1 MDQGLSIAISG
12 LNASMAQIDAATQN
26 IANSQTPGYVT
37 ESATLAAV
45 PGGGTVDVGGGV
57 QVTSI
62 SQAND
67 LLLSANNLQA
77 QGSLSNLGALQQ
89 VLTGIQDVFP
99 LGQNS
104 SASTTQS
111 ANTSIAG
118 QLSNFWS
125 AWDAIAQDPSSLAPR
140 TQIVDMAQGLATSL
154 NEASTQLGQLAT
166 NTASELNSNVGQT
179 NSLLGQVASLNQSIV
194 TAGTGGSGASA
205 LNDQLQNAL
214 GQLASLAGVNVTM
227 QQNGTAQVSVGGV
240 TLVQG
245 NTADTLGAGLSTTGE
260 LSVAAYPTAA
270 DALAN
275 TNGVTVPVGSGSIAG
290 QLTGLNVTIP
300 KYQASLNT
308 VASDLATTVNNQ
320 LALGLTASGISGATL
335 PLFTTAGGGTSGIT
349 AANVTVSSAL
359 VQDPS
364 NLAASG
370 ATTLVSVVPPP
381 ASSPAPT
388 TSQAPNATAST
399 DSGAVMVPGPAFV
412 ETLAFSQN
420 PVNSSGHFNA
430 ETPVSISISAPATS
444 GPPASVAS
452 SVAQQLNTGFNLQ
465 SIALDALVVNNGT
478 QVQLVSTA
486 PAGTATFTVTL
497 LSTSTGT
504 DPTGLAGPSAAGLT
518 FGAALIGANDA
529 SNAQAM
535 AELGTAAAGPDLA
548 YQNLVQGIGA
558 DTQNANSQLAS
569 QTSVA
574 SQAQQ
579 ALQAVSGVNQNT
591 QLTDLMQY
599 QANYQASAKVVS
611 VIDQTLQSLLA
622 AV

>member
-12 LNASMAQIDAATQN
+12 LNASMAEIDAATQN

-37 ESATLAAV
+37 ESASLAAL
-45 PGGGTVDVGGGV
+45 PGGGTPDVGSGV

-62 SQAND
+62 AQAND

-77 QGSLSNLGALQQ
+77 QGTLSNIGALQQ

-125 AWDAIAQDPSSLAPR
+125 AWDSIAQDPSSLAPR

-166 NTASELNSNVGQT
+166 NTASELGSNVGQA
-179 NSLLGQVASLNQSIV
+179 NSLLAQVASLNQSIV
-194 TAGTGGSGASA
+194 TANSGGSGASS

-227 QQNGTAQVSVGGV
+227 QENGTAQVTIGGV

-245 NTADTLGAGLSTTGE
+245 STADTLKVQAIPPTSSSSSSSTPSSPPLG
-260 LSVAAYPTAA
+260 VYAYPTPA
-270 DALAN
+270 DAAN
-275 TNGVTVPVGSGSIAG
+275 STDGALVSVTSGTIAG

-300 KYQASLNT
+300 QYEASLNT

-320 LALGLTASGISGATL
+320 LAQGFSYGGSPPSAGG
-335 PLFTTAGGGTSGIT
+335 PLFTATGSSTTTVTASNISVSAVIAGNPQMIAASGSQAQDLGSTLGAGTVSTAETLTVSQPGVATSATLTTTPGESLTAIAAGLNSQFASNGLSVMASVVNSGTQLSLTNIGNPGSTGFMVTSTISSGTSGGT
-349 AANVTVSSAL
+349 GL
-359 VQDPS
+359 
-364 NLAASG
+364 G
-370 ATTLVSVVPPP
+370 G
-381 ASSPAPT
+381 PT
-388 TSQAPNATAST
+388 P
-399 DSGAVMVPGPAFV
+399 
-412 ETLAFSQN
+412 
-420 PVNSSGHFNA
+420 
-430 ETPVSISISAPATS
+430 
-444 GPPASVAS
+444 
-452 SVAQQLNTGFNLQ
+452 
-465 SIALDALVVNNGT
+465 
-478 QVQLVSTA
+478 
-486 PAGTATFTVTL
+486 GTAQAFTG
-497 LSTSTGT
+497 S
-504 DPTGLAGPSAAGLT
+504 PIGP
-518 FGAALIGANDA
+518 NDA

-535 AELGTAAAGPDLA
+535 AELGTVSTGPDLA

-579 ALQAVSGVNQNT
+579 ALQAVSGVNENT

-599 QANYQASAKVVS
+599 QASYQASAKVVS
-611 VIDQTLQSLLA
+611 VIDQTIQSLLA

>member
-12 LNASMAQIDAATQN
+12 LNASMAQIDATTQN

-37 ESATLAAV
+37 ESATLAAL

-62 SQAND
+62 AQAND

-77 QGSLSNLGALQQ
+77 QGALSNLGALQQ
-89 VLTGIQDVFP
+89 VLTGIESVFP

-104 SASTTQS
+104 SASSTQS

-125 AWDAIAQDPSSLAPR
+125 AWDAVAQDPSSLAPR

-154 NEASTQLGQLAT
+154 NEAATQLGQLAT
-166 NTASELNSNVGQT
+166 NTASQLGTNVGQV
-179 NSLLGQVASLNQSIV
+179 NNLLAQVASLNQSIV
-194 TAGTGGSGASA
+194 TAKSGGSGASA

-214 GQLASLAGVNVTM
+214 GQLASLAGVSVGM
-227 QQNGTAQVSVGGV
+227 QENGTAQVSIGGV

-245 NTADTLGAGLSTTGE
+245 NTADTLAAVG
-260 LSVAAYPTAA
+260 SVGSGFVVSAYPTAA
-270 DALAN
+270 DASSS
-275 TNGVTVPVGSGSIAG
+275 TDGVKVAVSSGSIAG
-290 QLTGLNVTIP
+290 LLTGVNATIP
-300 KYQASLNT
+300 QYQASLNT

-320 LALGLTASGISGATL
+320 LAQGYSVVTAGTSPTYTSGAADPLFVGIGAAGISVNTSVVANPQLVAAIGSASG
-335 PLFTTAGGGTSGIT
+335 
-349 AANVTVSSAL
+349 
-359 VQDPS
+359 
-364 NLAASG
+364 
-370 ATTLVSVVPPP
+370 
-381 ASSPAPT
+381 SPI
-388 TSQAPNATAST
+388 
-399 DSGAVMVPGPAFV
+399 GP
-412 ETLAFSQN
+412 
-420 PVNSSGHFNA
+420 
-430 ETPVSISISAPATS
+430 
-444 GPPASVAS
+444 
-452 SVAQQLNTGFNLQ
+452 
-465 SIALDALVVNNGT
+465 
-478 QVQLVSTA
+478 
-486 PAGTATFTVTL
+486 
-497 LSTSTGT
+497 
-504 DPTGLAGPSAAGLT
+504 
-518 FGAALIGANDA
+518 NDA

-535 AELGTAAAGPDLA
+535 AELGTVSTGPDLA

-558 DTQNANSQLAS
+558 DTQNANSQVAS
-569 QTSVA
+569 QTAVA

-611 VIDQTLQSLLA
+611 VIDQTIQSLLA

>member
-154 NEASTQLGQLAT
+154 NEASTQLTQLAT
-166 NTASELNSNVGQT
+166 NTASELKSNVGQT
-179 NSLLGQVASLNQSIV
+179 NSLLAQVASLNQSIV

-227 QQNGTAQVSVGGV
+227 QQNGTAQVSIGGV

-245 NTADTLGAGLSTTGE
+245 NTADTLKRIATPYTSGTSGTSGPTGVTYTISAFPTT
-260 LSVAAYPTAA
+260 A
-270 DALAN
+270 DALAK
-275 TNGVTVPVGSGSIAG
+275 TNGVNVPVSSGAIAG
-290 QLTGLNVTIP
+290 QLTGLNVAIP

-320 LALGLTASGISGATL
+320 LAQGYTVSGSPPTYTYTKGTGLFIGTGALGTSAFGTSATDITVDPNITNNPQLIAAIGSNASG
-335 PLFTTAGGGTSGIT
+335 
-349 AANVTVSSAL
+349 
-359 VQDPS
+359 
-364 NLAASG
+364 
-370 ATTLVSVVPPP
+370 
-381 ASSPAPT
+381 
-388 TSQAPNATAST
+388 
-399 DSGAVMVPGPAFV
+399 GP
-412 ETLAFSQN
+412 
-420 PVNSSGHFNA
+420 
-430 ETPVSISISAPATS
+430 
-444 GPPASVAS
+444 
-452 SVAQQLNTGFNLQ
+452 
-465 SIALDALVVNNGT
+465 
-478 QVQLVSTA
+478 
-486 PAGTATFTVTL
+486 
-497 LSTSTGT
+497 
-504 DPTGLAGPSAAGLT
+504 
-518 FGAALIGANDA
+518 IGANDA